1 MRYML
6 LIHNDESHPQ
16 PGGAGWAE
24 LMGQYG
30 AFGESLQR
38 AGLTFTGEPLA
49 PPTTA
54 TTVRLRNGKTLMTDG
69 PFAET
74 KEWMSGY
81 YIVDCADLDA
91 ALKIAARVPSA
102 AFGSVEV
109 RLIATEM

>member
-1 MRYML
+1 MRYMF
-6 LIHNDESHPQ
+6 LIHNDESHPE
-16 PGGAGWAE
+16 PGGAGWDE
-24 LMGQYG
+24 LMGQYA
-30 AFGESLQR
+30 AFGESLQN
-38 AGLTFTGEPLA
+38 AGLTFTGEPLT

-54 TTVRLRNGKTLMTDG
+54 TTVRLMNGKAMLTDG

-81 YIVDCADLDA
+81 YIVDCPDLDD

-109 RLIATEM
+109 RPIMEM